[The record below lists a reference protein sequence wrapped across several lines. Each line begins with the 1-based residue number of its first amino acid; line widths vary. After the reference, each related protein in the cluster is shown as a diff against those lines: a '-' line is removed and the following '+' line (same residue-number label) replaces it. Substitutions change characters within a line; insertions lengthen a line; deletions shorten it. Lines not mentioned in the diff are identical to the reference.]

1 MFDTLLFDLD
11 GTLTDPKV
19 GITRCVQY
27 ALRAGGIEVSDPD
40 TLCCFIGP
48 PLKEQFMA
56 YTGWNEAQA
65 TAAIGHYRER
75 FGTVG
80 WRENRV
86 YDGIPALLQALLDS
100 GRRLAVATSKPTVYS
115 ERILRH
121 FRLAPYFEIICG
133 SELNGHRTD
142 KGEVIEETLRL
153 LSVTDRSHVLM
164 IGDREHD
171 VRGAARCGLPCIGV
185 GYGYAAPGEL
195 EAAGALAVVPTVEA
209 LKARLLSL

>member
-65 TAAIGHYRER
+65 
-75 FGTVG
+75 G

-121 FRLAPYFEIICG
+121 FRLAPYFEVICG